1 MIGIYKITNPNEKIY
16 IGQSIDIKRRFR
28 NYKRLSD
35 CKKQT
40 ALYNSFMKYGVENH
54 KFEIL
59 TECTIEE
66 LNNLERYYQDLYDV
80 TNSKIGLNCVLTKS
94 DEKSGKISK
103 DTIEKNR
110 IAQLK
115 RFENPDSRIKCSIAQ
130 KKRFENPEEIEKN
143 RQAQKKLYENGYVN
157 PNKGIK
163 KTDEQ
168 RKKNSDIQ
176 KELYKNGR
184 IHPMSK
190 MVINTQNGFM
200 YNNAKEAWIAANLKC
215 DIKHFHS
222 MLAGR
227 RINKTN
233 FEYIKNVKEQYS

>member
-1 MIGIYKITNPNEKIY
+1 MIGIYKITSPSGKVY
-16 IGQSIDIKRRFR
+16 IGQSINIKRRFK

-40 ALYNSFMKYGVENH
+40 ALYASFLKYGVENH
-54 KFEIL
+54 NFEIV

-80 TNSKIGLNCVLTKS
+80 TNSKIGLNCVLTAS
-94 DEKSGKISK
+94 DNRSGRLSE

-143 RQAQKKLYENGYVN
+143 RQAQKKLYENGYVS

-168 RKKNSDIQ
+168 RKKIVIF
-176 KELYKNGR
+176 KKNY
-184 IHPMSK
+184 IK
-190 MVINTQNGFM
+190 MVGF
-200 YNNAKEAWIAANLKC
+200 IQCLKW
-215 DIKHFHS
+215 
-222 MLAGR
+222 
-227 RINKTN
+227 
-233 FEYIKNVKEQYS
+233 Q